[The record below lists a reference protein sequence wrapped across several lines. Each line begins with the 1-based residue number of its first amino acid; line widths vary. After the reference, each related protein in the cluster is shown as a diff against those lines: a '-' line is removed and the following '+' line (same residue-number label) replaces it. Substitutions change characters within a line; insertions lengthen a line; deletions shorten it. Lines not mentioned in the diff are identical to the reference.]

1 MQEYNETGLKSFK
14 TPRTREGKQAGKGGQ
29 PAEKQKWKEGGG
41 RCKWRGRLCETER
54 HTERERE
61 EREERE
67 GWRFG
72 GELRTTYSSQ
82 PTQAGEQTQNRDGW
96 RQNTAESGR
105 VRRGEEGGGGGPHVR
120 TVSVLHEE
128 TKGG

>member
-54 HTERERE
+54 HTERERG
-61 EREERE
+61 ERGE
-67 GWRFG
+67 GGMEVRWGAEDHILEPAHASR
-72 GELRTTYSSQ
+72 R
-82 PTQAGEQTQNRDGW
+82 A
-96 RQNTAESGR
+96 NTESGWMEAKHGR
-105 VRRGEEGGGGGPHVR
+105 EWEGEEG
-120 TVSVLHEE
+120 
-128 TKGG
+128 